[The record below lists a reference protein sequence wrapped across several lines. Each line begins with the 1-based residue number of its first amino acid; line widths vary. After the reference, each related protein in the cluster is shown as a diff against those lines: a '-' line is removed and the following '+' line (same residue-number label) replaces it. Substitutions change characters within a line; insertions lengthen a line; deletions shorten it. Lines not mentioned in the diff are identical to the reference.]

1 MHHSL
6 IITQSTVGRSRN
18 SNRMTWVHY
27 SKKKFVCWKWLQ
39 TELQVE
45 NVESLVD
52 WKKSCPRSLVC
63 FWQIRMRRSRAWN
76 NNEVK
81 NLSRLRRISFLRPSR
96 TEKIKFDRSK
106 CPKSPNT
113 LDSKRWVGGRRY
125 ISTFRPTSAKLLDR
139 YILHWLIFMRG
150 GEIECWALRRVCI
163 WRPSLKDAAKSAQ
176 RDCPCETCGSHRLAC
191 NLQLLTFF
199 SQKSTE
205 KGKLN
210 NAEKSAAA
218 PSRPKLWCHNNLSSV
233 NEGSKFNILWF
244 TIRWRFICSDG
255 CDILPMNQIME
266 HLGEIF
272 SVTALGIREARR
284 FKNG

>member
-1 MHHSL
+1 MEWLTDKRERKDEEVWETINVWMSQVL
-6 IITQSTVGRSRN
+6 LD
-18 SNRMTWVHY
+18 MLVHLKM
-27 SKKKFVCWKWLQ
+27 SACILGSWLKD
-39 TELQVE
+39 
-45 NVESLVD
+45 VESLVD
-52 WKKSCPRSLVC
+52 WKKCCPRSLVC

-191 NLQLLTFF
+191 NLQLLT
-199 SQKSTE
+199 
-205 KGKLN
+205 
-210 NAEKSAAA
+210 
-218 PSRPKLWCHNNLSSV
+218 LSS
-233 NEGSKFNILWF
+233 EKYRKKES
-244 TIRWRFICSDG
+244 
-255 CDILPMNQIME
+255 
-266 HLGEIF
+266 
-272 SVTALGIREARR
+272 
-284 FKNG
+284 